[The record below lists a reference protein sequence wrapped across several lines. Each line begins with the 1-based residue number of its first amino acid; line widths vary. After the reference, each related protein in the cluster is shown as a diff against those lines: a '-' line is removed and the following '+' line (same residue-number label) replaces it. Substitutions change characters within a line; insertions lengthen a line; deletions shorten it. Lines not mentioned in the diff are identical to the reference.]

1 MDIHRFKIFASVF
14 RHKNFS
20 KASKELNLT
29 QPTISNHIKILEEEL
44 DLKLFER
51 LGRTISATKQAEVLY
66 EHAMEIIES
75 ADILKKAIKATSED
89 TTGRL
94 IIGASTIPGEYIL
107 PEIIFKFRKIYPSV
121 SFDVEISDS
130 GETIE
135 RVSGHKLLM
144 GIVGTKL
151 PYDQIKYTT
160 FIEDELIVVSSPSFV
175 KRHSIKLDDLVKLP
189 MILREEGSGTRKEIE
204 KLLDNKGISMDDIN
218 VAGILCSND
227 AVKQAVKAE
236 LGISIVSKLS
246 VVDELRYKILKEI
259 KLTDIELKRRF
270 YLVTHRKRTLPGL
283 YAAFM
288 EHVLA
293 GSDNPGLFTNFSD

>member
-29 QPTISNHIKILEEEL
+29 QPTISNHIKILEEEF

-75 ADILKKAIKATSED
+75 ADILKKAIKATSKD

-130 GETIE
+130 GRIIE
-135 RVSGHKLLM
+135 RVSRHDLLM

-151 PYDQIKYTT
+151 PSNQIKYTT
-160 FIEDELIVVSSPSFV
+160 FIEDELIVVTSP
-175 KRHSIKLDDLVKLP
+175 LLVKKNGITLNELVEFP

-204 KLLDNKGISMDDIN
+204 KLLDDRGISTDDIN
-218 VAGILCSND
+218 VASIVGSND
-227 AVKQAVKAE
+227 AVKQAVKAKI
-236 LGISIVSKLS
+236 GISIVSKLS
-246 VVDELRYKILKEI
+246 VNDELRYKILKEI
-259 KLTDIELKRRF
+259 KLTDIEIKRRF
-270 YLVTHRKRTLPGL
+270 YLVTHRKRSLPGL
-283 YAAFM
+283 YTEFM
-288 EHVLA
+288 EHILA
-293 GSDNPGLFTNFSD
+293 GSDNPGIA

>member
-29 QPTISNHIKILEEEL
+29 QPTVSNHIKLLEEEF

-51 LGRTISATKQAEVLY
+51 LGKTISATKQAKVLY
-66 EHAMEIIES
+66 EHAMEIIKS
-75 ADILKKAIKATSED
+75 ADIMKKAIKASSKD

-107 PEIIFKFRKIYPSV
+107 PEIIFKFRNIYPSV

-130 GETIE
+130 GEIIE
-135 RVSGHKLLM
+135 RVSRHELLM

-151 PYDQIKYTT
+151 PSDQIKYTT
-160 FIEDELIVVSSPSFV
+160 FIEDELIVISSPSFV
-175 KRHSIKLDDLVKLP
+175 KRHSIKLNELAKWP
-189 MILREEGSGTRKEIE
+189 MILREEGSGTRKEFE
-204 KLLDNKGISMDDIN
+204 KLLEDKGISVDDIN
-218 VAGILCSND
+218 VASIVGSND
-227 AVKQAVKAE
+227 AVKQAVKAG

-246 VVDELRYKILKEI
+246 VDDELKYKIIKEI
-259 KLTDIELKRRF
+259 KLTDIKIMRRF

-283 YAAFM
+283 YAALM

-293 GSDNPGLFTNFSD
+293 DSYNTKFE

>member
-29 QPTISNHIKILEEEL
+29 QPTVSNHIKLLEEEF

-51 LGRTISATKQAEVLY
+51 LGKTISATKQAKVLY
-66 EHAMEIIES
+66 EHAMEIIKS
-75 ADILKKAIKATSED
+75 ADIMKKAIKASSKD

-130 GETIE
+130 GEIIE
-135 RVSGHKLLM
+135 RVSRHELLM

-151 PYDQIKYTT
+151 PSDQIKYTT
-160 FIEDELIVVSSPSFV
+160 FIEDELIVISSPSFV
-175 KRHSIKLDDLVKLP
+175 KRHSIKLNELAKWP
-189 MILREEGSGTRKEIE
+189 MILREEGSGTRKEFE
-204 KLLDNKGISMDDIN
+204 KLLEDKGISVDDIN
-218 VAGILCSND
+218 VASIVGSND
-227 AVKQAVKAE
+227 AVKQAVKAG

-246 VVDELRYKILKEI
+246 VDDELKYKIIKEI
-259 KLTDIELKRRF
+259 KLTDIKIMRRF

-283 YAAFM
+283 YAALM

-293 GSDNPGLFTNFSD
+293 DSYNTKFE

>member
-14 RHKNFS
+14 RHKNIS

-29 QPTISNHIKILEEEL
+29 QPTVSNHIKLLEEEF

-51 LGRTISATKQAEVLY
+51 LGKTISATKQAKVLY

-75 ADILKKAIKATSED
+75 ADIMKKAIKATSED

-107 PEIIFKFRKIYPSV
+107 PEIIFKFRNFYPSV
-121 SFDVEISDS
+121 SFDVEISGS
-130 GETIE
+130 GGIIE
-135 RVSGHKLLM
+135 RVSRHELLM

-151 PYDQIKYTT
+151 ASDQIKYSA
-160 FIEDELIVVSSPSFV
+160 FIEDELILVSSPSFV
-175 KRHSIKLDDLVKLP
+175 KRHNIKLKELLKWP

-204 KLLDNKGISMDDIN
+204 KLLDDKGISIDDIN
-218 VAGILCSND
+218 VASIAGSND
-227 AVKQAVKAE
+227 AVKQAVKAG

-246 VVDELRYKILKEI
+246 VEDELRYKILKEI

-270 YLVTHRKRTLPGL
+270 YLVTHRKRTLPVL

-293 GSDNPGLFTNFSD
+293 GPDNPEIE

>member
-20 KASKELNLT
+20 KASEELNLT
-29 QPTISNHIKILEEEL
+29 QPTVSNHIKLLEEEF
-44 DLKLFER
+44 DLKLFKR
-51 LGRTISATKQAEVLY
+51 SGRTISATKQAEVLY
-66 EHAMEIIES
+66 EHAIEIIES
-75 ADILKKAIKATSED
+75 ADILKKAVKATSKD
-89 TTGRL
+89 MKGRL
-94 IIGASTIPGEYIL
+94 TIGASTIPGEYIL
-107 PEIIFKFRKIYPSV
+107 PEIIFKFREIYPSF

-130 GETIE
+130 GGIIE
-135 RVSGHKLLM
+135 RVSRHELLM

-160 FIEDELIVVSSPSFV
+160 FIKDELIVVSSPSFV
-175 KRHSIKLDDLVKLP
+175 KRHSIKLDELVKWP

-204 KLLDNKGISMDDIN
+204 KLLNNKGISIDDFN
-218 VAGILCSND
+218 VAGILGSND
-227 AVKQAVKAE
+227 AVKQAAKAG

-246 VVDELRYKILKEI
+246 VDDELKYNILKEI

-270 YLVTHRKRTLPGL
+270 YIVTHRKRTLPGL

-293 GSDNPGLFTNFSD
+293 GSDNP